1 VKQVQSSSQR
11 SARDRYVKKVWI
23 TQLALPIV
31 VFTVVLGILDFGIT
45 AREIFSWK
53 FLGVVAITAAASILF
68 AVWLGRRAY
77 KNPLLRP
84 PDDQDGKEGGSE
96 EWEVGKAEMSRGM
109 AGWAGGKRLTI
120 PGRCS
125 ALRPE

>member
-1 VKQVQSSSQR
+1 MKQVQSSSQR

-53 FLGVVAITAAASILF
+53 SLVAVAITVAATIPF
-68 AVWLGRRAY
+68 AVWMGRRAY
-77 KNPLLRP
+77 ENPLLRP
-84 PDDQDGKEGGSE
+84 PDDRERREGREG
-96 EWEVGKAEMSRGM
+96 
-109 AGWAGGKRLTI
+109 
-120 PGRCS
+120 
-125 ALRPE
+125 